1 MPSRPAS
8 HRRSRPGLLAVVVGI
23 ALVAAGCNSVTLYP
37 PTPVTEQG
45 KTILG
50 LYDIVFIIA
59 AIIFVAV
66 EIALIYIVWR
76 YRRQGDDE
84 TLPVQTHGHTGVETL
99 WTVVPFVI
107 VAFLFVISW
116 QALGH
121 VQADTA
127 TTADVRIK
135 VIGSQWCWEFDYLDS
150 GVKVLPPSNSKG
162 RNCEDEQGNPPTMV
176 VPVNKLV
183 RLQLHSNDVIHAFY
197 VPQFLSKL
205 DVVPQANEAR
215 DNVFD
220 FTPTDI
226 GEYRGQCAEFCGLQ
240 HNGMHLAVSVRSE
253 ADYNAW
259 LTAEKNKPS
268 ATPAAS
274 PPPGSATVNLAAI
287 PVQKYD
293 TSSLQAPSAPFT
305 IAFDNKDPGQMH
317 NVAIQDASGTL
328 VFNGQPIVTGP
339 GQATYVV
346 DKPLAPGT
354 YKYFCIVHPTTMF
367 GTLEVR

>member
-1 MPSRPAS
+1 
-8 HRRSRPGLLAVVVGI
+8 
-23 ALVAAGCNSVTLYP
+23 
-37 PTPVTEQG
+37 
-45 KTILG
+45 
-50 LYDIVFIIA
+50 
-59 AIIFVAV
+59 
-66 EIALIYIVWR
+66 
-76 YRRQGDDE
+76 
-84 TLPVQTHGHTGVETL
+84 
-99 WTVVPFVI
+99 
-107 VAFLFVISW
+107 
-116 QALGH
+116 
-121 VQADTA
+121 
-127 TTADVRIK
+127 
-135 VIGSQWCWEFDYLDS
+135 VIGSQWCWEFDYLDA

-162 RNCEDEQGNPPTMV
+162 INCQDEQGDPPTMI
-176 VPVNKLV
+176 VPVNKLI

-215 DNVFD
+215 DNIFD
-220 FTPTDI
+220 FTPREI

-240 HNGMHLAVSVRSE
+240 HNGMRLAVSVRSE

-274 PPPGSATVNLAAI
+274 PPPGTATVNLSAI

-293 TSSLQAPSAPFT
+293 TANLQAPSAPFT

-317 NVAIQDASGTL
+317 NVAIQDSGGKL

-346 DKPLAPGT
+346 DKPLAAGT